1 MYQMY
6 IEKVLFPVTPGKLQM
21 NINGTNKTLTLINE
35 GEVNLIKSPGL
46 TDLSTE
52 VLLPTLTEY
61 PFAAYPDGFHNPE
74 YYLEKL
80 EKWKQ
85 KKKPVTF
92 KLLRTSPNGKKL
104 LWDTNISVTIE
115 DYQIVEDAEEQG
127 PDVVVK
133 IEMLEYREWGA
144 KKLVIKKSKKNKSKK
159 KKKKTATKKKTRKKK
174 DPAKN
179 YTVKKGD
186 CMWAIARKQLGNGNR
201 WKEIY
206 KLNKSTMES
215 WAKKYGHKSAIEGGM
230 CWIFPGEKLK
240 LPKK

>member
-6 IEKVLFPVTPGKLQM
+6 IGKTLFPVTPGKLTM
-21 NINGTNKTLTLINE
+21 KINGMNKTLTLINE

-46 TDLSTE
+46 TDISTE

-61 PFAAYPDGFHNPE
+61 PFAAYPDGFHKPKH
-74 YYLEKL
+74 YLEKL

-85 KKKPVTF
+85 KKKPITF

-104 LWDTNISVTIE
+104 LWDTNIPVTIE
-115 DYQIVEDAEEQG
+115 NYEIVEDAEEQG
-127 PDVVVK
+127 LDVIVK

-144 KKLVIKKSKKNKSKK
+144 KKLVIKKSKKKNG
-159 KKKKTATKKKTRKKK
+159 KKKTATKKKTRKTK
-174 DPAKN
+174 DPAAS

-206 KLNKSTMES
+206 NLNKSTIES
-215 WAKKYGHKSAIEGGM
+215 WAKKYGHKSAIEGTG